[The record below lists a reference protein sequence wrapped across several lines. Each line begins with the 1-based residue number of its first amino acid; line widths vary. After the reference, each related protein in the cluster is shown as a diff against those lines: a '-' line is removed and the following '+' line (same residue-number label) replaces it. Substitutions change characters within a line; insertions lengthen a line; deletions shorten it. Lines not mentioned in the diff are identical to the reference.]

1 MSKKYIGEIQND
13 NFIFPNNNPWE
24 YGVEII
30 HDINDYSVSGTVT
43 NFVATVTGSSI
54 NVAFDYTWAK
64 NNAEPFI
71 TDSDLLSVLS
81 VHMMEPTTTFFKPWR
96 LVGNITNAL
105 NYLSNITSSV
115 SFTVTPAEMGVTSFI
130 NGTYYFEVR
139 MIGHRAIYPIC
150 VTYTVSTFPTPTPTV
165 TPTPTPTG
173 PTPTPTPT
181 PTPGITYY
189 SGATLNVTDTGWIK
203 YDIQTLGTA
212 YQYIDYLGT
221 YTINSC
227 VDCSSIRQGIPYAD
241 LANFTIT
248 TCGAPCAP

>member
-54 NVAFDYTWAK
+54 NVAFDYTWVK
-64 NNAEPFI
+64 NNAEQFI
-71 TDSDLLSVLS
+71 NDAFKMSILS
-81 VHMMEPTTTFFKPWR
+81 VHMMEPSTTYFKPWR
-96 LVGNITNAL
+96 LVGDVSTTGTTL
-105 NYLSNITSSV
+105 TTITSSM
-115 SFTVTPAEMGVTSFI
+115 SFVVTPSDMGVASLS
-130 NGTYYFEVR
+130 NGIYYFEVR

-150 VTYTVSTFPTPTPTV
+150 VTYTVSTFPSPTPTA

-173 PTPTPTPT
+173 PTPTPT

-203 YDIQTLGTA
+203 YDIQGIGTA
-212 YQYIDYLGT
+212 YQFISYLGT

-227 VDCSSIRQGIPYAD
+227 VDCGSIKQGLPYIDTAV
-241 LANFTIT
+241 FTIT
-248 TCGAPCAP
+248 SCGTACAP

>member
-96 LVGNITNAL
+96 LVGNVTNAL
-105 NYLSNITSSV
+105 NYLSNITSSI
-115 SFTVTPAEMGVTSFI
+115 SFTVTPAEMGVASFI

-150 VTYTVSTFPTPTPTV
+150 VTYTVSTFPTPTPSP

-181 PTPGITYY
+181 ATPGITYY
-189 SGATLNVTDTGWIK
+189 SGATLNVTDTGWIQ
-203 YDIQTLGTA
+203 YDIQGIGGV
-212 YQYIDYLGT
+212 YQYISYLGT

-227 VDCSSIRQGIPYAD
+227 VDCGSIRTGIPYTDTAS
-241 LANFTIT
+241 FTIT
-248 TCGAPCAP
+248 SCGTACAP